1 MQRRRSRSQRT
12 RLGRILLRA
21 KGQPR
26 AMNRALSCRWQ
37 HAAMYLRVPRVA
49 PTSRAATSSLARE
62 RLASPRLISPR
73 LALPFRTSSHLTSP
87 HPIPPHPHR
96 HPHRHP
102 YLTSPHPTSSRTVSS
117 CLASSHLA
125 SRPRARKQRVFAA
138 CALLRATAFL
148 PPFSRIRVYIFLRQ
162 LNRADS

>member
-62 RLASPRLISPR
+62 RLASPHLSVPHPTSPH
-73 LALPFRTSSHLTSP
+73 LTSSHPTPSSPSSSPSPLPHLTSP
-87 HPIPPHPHR
+87 HLVSYR
-96 HPHRHP
+96 LVLSR
-102 YLTSPHPTSSRTVSS
+102 LVSPRLAAARTQATCFCGVRASSRDGLPSPLFAHTRVHISS
-117 CLASSHLA
+117 S
-125 SRPRARKQRVFAA
+125 
-138 CALLRATAFL
+138 T
-148 PPFSRIRVYIFLRQ
+148 
-162 LNRADS
+162 